1 MFGWNNIEGGG
12 ACPHKKMTEQT
23 MPTIQIKDAS
33 DYVGQRVKIGAWLRQ
48 KRGSGKMV
56 FLQLRDGSGFFQGV
70 VAKADVS
77 EEVFETAK
85 ELKQETSMYVYGVI
99 HEDARSAF
107 GYEMKVDHIDIIGE
121 SHDYPI
127 TPKEHGT
134 EFLFDERH
142 LYLRHLKPYATL
154 KIRNTIIAATYEFF
168 NKEGFIKLDAPLL
181 TGSAPEGTTELF
193 ETDYFGQDAYL
204 SQTGQLYAEAG
215 AMAFSKVF
223 TFGPAFRAEKSKTRR
238 HLTEFWM
245 IEPEMAFYDQDASM
259 ALQERYVAFLIE
271 KVLEQNDQELDMLGR
286 DKELLRSYTQLPFPR
301 VSYDDAIT
309 LLQDNGFDVEWGVDF
324 GSPEETFLANHF
336 SKPVFIV
343 NFPKAIK
350 AFYMKRHPEREDV
363 VISADLLAPEGYG
376 EIIGGSER
384 DTDYDYLK
392 QRIEEDGLGLEEYSW
407 YLDLRKYG
415 SVPHSGFGLGLER
428 MVTFV
433 TGEEHIREAIPFPRM
448 THRLRP

>member
-1 MFGWNNIEGGG
+1 
-12 ACPHKKMTEQT
+12 MTEEI
-23 MPTIQIKDAS
+23 PKIKIIDAKNF
-33 DYVGQRVKIGAWLRQ
+33 VGKTVTIGAWLRQ
-48 KRGSGKMV
+48 KRGSGKIA
-56 FLQLRDGSGFFQGV
+56 FLQLRDGTAFFQGV

-85 ELKQETSMYVYGVI
+85 SLKQETSIYVTGEI
-99 HEDARSAF
+99 HEDARSSF
-107 GYEMKVDHIDIIGE
+107 GYEMAVSDIKVIGE

-142 LYLRHLKPYATL
+142 LYLRHLKPFATL
-154 KIRNTIIAATYEFF
+154 KIRNTLVAATYEFF
-168 NKEGFIKLDAPLL
+168 NKESFTKLDAPVL

-193 ETDYFGQDAYL
+193 ETDYFGEPAFL

-215 AMAFSKVF
+215 AMAFGKVF
-223 TFGPAFRAEKSKTRR
+223 TFGPTFRAEKSKTRR

-245 IEPEMAFYDQDASM
+245 IEPEMAFMDQEESLK
-259 ALQERYVAFLIE
+259 LQERYIAFLIS
-271 KVLEQNDQELDMLGR
+271 KVLENNDQELDILKR
-286 DKELLRSYTQLPFPR
+286 DKDLLRSYTQLPYPR
-301 VSYDDAIT
+301 VSYDDAVK
-309 LLQDNGFDVEWGVDF
+309 LLQDNDFDVEWGVDF

-336 SKPVFIV
+336 AKPVFIV

-350 AFYMKRHPEREDV
+350 PFYMKRHKTRDDIV
-363 VISADLLAPEGYG
+363 VSADLLAPEGYG

-392 QRIEEDGLGLEEYSW
+392 NEIEKLGLNMDEYAW

-448 THRLRP
+448 TNRLRP

>member
-1 MFGWNNIEGGG
+1 
-12 ACPHKKMTEQT
+12 MTEEI
-23 MPTIQIKDAS
+23 PKIKIIDAKNF
-33 DYVGQRVKIGAWLRQ
+33 VGKTVTIGAWLRQ
-48 KRGSGKMV
+48 KRGSGKIA
-56 FLQLRDGSGFFQGV
+56 FLQLRDGTAFFQGV

-85 ELKQETSMYVYGVI
+85 SLKQETSIYVTGEI
-99 HEDARSAF
+99 HEDARSSF
-107 GYEMKVDHIDIIGE
+107 GYEMAVSDIKVIGE

-142 LYLRHLKPYATL
+142 LYLRHLKPFATL
-154 KIRNTIIAATYEFF
+154 KIRNTLVAATYEFF
-168 NKEGFIKLDAPLL
+168 NKEGFTKLDAPVL

-193 ETDYFGQDAYL
+193 ETDYFGEPAFL

-215 AMAFSKVF
+215 AMAFGKVF
-223 TFGPAFRAEKSKTRR
+223 TFGPTFRAEKSKTRR

-245 IEPEMAFYDQDASM
+245 IEPEMAFMDQEESLK
-259 ALQERYVAFLIE
+259 LQERYIAFLIS
-271 KVLEQNDQELDMLGR
+271 KVLENNDQEIDILKR
-286 DKELLRSYTQLPFPR
+286 DKDLLRSYTQLPYPR
-301 VSYDDAIT
+301 VSYDDAVK
-309 LLQDNGFDVEWGVDF
+309 LLQDNDFDVEWGVDF

-336 SKPVFIV
+336 AKPVFIV
-343 NFPKAIK
+343 DFPKAIK
-350 AFYMKRHPEREDV
+350 PFYMKRHKTRDDIV
-363 VISADLLAPEGYG
+363 VSADLLAPEGYG

-384 DTDYDYLK
+384 ETDYDYLK
-392 QRIEEDGLGLEEYSW
+392 NEIEKLGLNMDEYAW

-448 THRLRP
+448 TNRLRP

>member
-1 MFGWNNIEGGG
+1 
-12 ACPHKKMTEQT
+12 MTEEI
-23 MPTIQIKDAS
+23 PKIKIIDAKNF
-33 DYVGQRVKIGAWLRQ
+33 VGKTVTIGAWLRQ
-48 KRGSGKMV
+48 KRGSGKIA
-56 FLQLRDGSGFFQGV
+56 FLQLRDGTAFFQGV

-85 ELKQETSMYVYGVI
+85 SLKQETSIYVTGEI
-99 HEDARSAF
+99 HEDARSSF
-107 GYEMKVDHIDIIGE
+107 GYEMAVSDIKVIGE

-142 LYLRHLKPYATL
+142 LYLRHLKPFATL
-154 KIRNTIIAATYEFF
+154 KIRNTLVAATYEFF
-168 NKEGFIKLDAPLL
+168 NKEGFTKLDAPVL

-193 ETDYFGQDAYL
+193 ETDYFGEPAFL

-215 AMAFSKVF
+215 AMAFGKVF
-223 TFGPAFRAEKSKTRR
+223 TFGPTFRAEKSKTRR

-245 IEPEMAFYDQDASM
+245 IEPEMAFMDQEESLK
-259 ALQERYVAFLIE
+259 LQERYIAFLIS
-271 KVLEQNDQELDMLGR
+271 KVLENNDQELDILKR
-286 DKELLRSYTQLPFPR
+286 DKDLLRSYTQLPYPR
-301 VSYDDAIT
+301 VSYDDAVK
-309 LLQDNGFDVEWGVDF
+309 LLQDNDFDVEWGVDF

-336 SKPVFIV
+336 AKPVFIV

-350 AFYMKRHPEREDV
+350 PFYMKRHKTRDDIV
-363 VISADLLAPEGYG
+363 VSADLLAPEGYG

-392 QRIEEDGLGLEEYSW
+392 NEIEKLRLNMDEYAW

-448 THRLRP
+448 TNRLRP

>member
-1 MFGWNNIEGGG
+1 
-12 ACPHKKMTEQT
+12 MTEEI
-23 MPTIQIKDAS
+23 PKIKIIDAKNF
-33 DYVGQRVKIGAWLRQ
+33 VGKTVTIGAWLRQ
-48 KRGSGKMV
+48 KRGSGKIV
-56 FLQLRDGSGFFQGV
+56 FLQLRDGTAFFQGV

-85 ELKQETSMYVYGVI
+85 SLKQETSIYVTGEI
-99 HEDARSAF
+99 HEDARSSF
-107 GYEMKVDHIDIIGE
+107 GYEMAVSDIKVIGE

-142 LYLRHLKPYATL
+142 LYLRHLKPFATL
-154 KIRNTIIAATYEFF
+154 KIRNKLVAATYEFF
-168 NKEGFIKLDAPLL
+168 NKEGFTKLDAPVL

-193 ETDYFGQDAYL
+193 ETDYFGEPAFL

-215 AMAFSKVF
+215 AMAFGKVF
-223 TFGPAFRAEKSKTRR
+223 TFGPTFRAEKSKTRR

-245 IEPEMAFYDQDASM
+245 IEPEMAFMDQEESLK
-259 ALQERYVAFLIE
+259 LQERYIAFLIS
-271 KVLEQNDQELDMLGR
+271 KVLENNDQELDILKR
-286 DKELLRSYTQLPFPR
+286 DKDLLRSYTQLPYPR
-301 VSYDDAIT
+301 VSYDDAVK
-309 LLQDNGFDVEWGVDF
+309 LLQDNDFDVEWGVDF

-336 SKPVFIV
+336 AKPVFIV

-350 AFYMKRHPEREDV
+350 PFYMKRHKTRDDIV
-363 VISADLLAPEGYG
+363 VSADLLAPEGYG

-392 QRIEEDGLGLEEYSW
+392 NEIEKLGLNMDEYAW

-448 THRLRP
+448 TNRLRP

>member
-1 MFGWNNIEGGG
+1 
-12 ACPHKKMTEQT
+12 MTEEI
-23 MPTIQIKDAS
+23 PKIKIIDAKNF
-33 DYVGQRVKIGAWLRQ
+33 VGKTVTIGAWLRQ
-48 KRGSGKMV
+48 KRGSGKIA
-56 FLQLRDGSGFFQGV
+56 FLQLRDGTAFFQGV
-70 VAKADVS
+70 VAKTDVS

-85 ELKQETSMYVYGVI
+85 SLKQETSIYVTGEI
-99 HEDARSAF
+99 HEDDRSSF
-107 GYEMKVDHIDIIGE
+107 GYEMAVSDIRVIGE

-142 LYLRHLKPYATL
+142 LYLRHLKPFATL
-154 KIRNTIIAATYEFF
+154 KIRNTLVAATYEFF
-168 NKEGFIKLDAPLL
+168 NKEGFTKLDAPVL

-193 ETDYFGQDAYL
+193 ETDYFGEPAFL

-215 AMAFSKVF
+215 AMAFGKVF
-223 TFGPAFRAEKSKTRR
+223 TFGPTFRAEKSKTRR

-245 IEPEMAFYDQDASM
+245 IEPEMAFMDQEESLE
-259 ALQERYVAFLIE
+259 LQERYIAFLIS
-271 KVLEQNDQELDMLGR
+271 KVLENNDQELDILKR
-286 DKELLRSYTQLPFPR
+286 DKDLLRSYTQLPYPR
-301 VSYDDAIT
+301 VSYDDAVK
-309 LLQDNGFDVEWGVDF
+309 LLQDNNFDVEWGVDF

-343 NFPKAIK
+343 NFPKSIK
-350 AFYMKRHPEREDV
+350 PFYMKRHQTRDDIV
-363 VISADLLAPEGYG
+363 VSADLLAPEGYG

-392 QRIEEDGLGLEEYSW
+392 NEIEKLGLNMDEYAW

-448 THRLRP
+448 TNRLRP

>member
-1 MFGWNNIEGGG
+1 MSETTI
-12 ACPHKKMTEQT
+12 
-23 MPTIQIKDAS
+23 PTIQIVDAPK
-33 DYVGQRVKIGAWLRQ
+33 YVGQTVKIGAWLRQ
-48 KRGSGKMV
+48 KRGSGKMA
-56 FLQLRDGSGFFQGV
+56 FLQLRDGTAFFQGV

-77 EEVFETAK
+77 EELFNLAK
-85 ELKQETSMYVYGVI
+85 DLKQETSLYVTGEI
-99 HEDARSAF
+99 HADDRSSF
-107 GYEMKVDHIDIIGE
+107 GYEISITGLEVIGE

-142 LYLRHLKPYATL
+142 LYLRHIKPFATL
-154 KIRNTIIAATYEFF
+154 KIRNTLIAATYEFF
-168 NKEGFIKLDAPLL
+168 NQEGFIKLDAPLL
-181 TGSAPEGTTELF
+181 TGSAPEGTTDLF
-193 ETDYFGQDAYL
+193 ETDYFGQPAYL

-245 IEPEMAFYDQDASM
+245 IEPEMAFMHQEESLE
-259 ALQERYVAFLIE
+259 LQERYVAFLIE
-271 KVLEQNDQELDMLGR
+271 KVLERNDQELDLLNR
-286 DKELLRSYTQLPFPR
+286 DKDLLRSYTQLPFPR
-301 VSYDDAIT
+301 VSYDDAIK
-309 LLQDNGFDVEWGVDF
+309 LLQENDFDVEWGVDF

-336 SKPVFIV
+336 HKPVFIV

-350 AFYMKRHPEREDV
+350 AFYMKRRPDRDDV

-392 QRIEEDGLGLEEYSW
+392 AQIEKEGLDMDEYGW

>member
-1 MFGWNNIEGGG
+1 
-12 ACPHKKMTEQT
+12 MTEEI
-23 MPTIQIKDAS
+23 PKIKIIDAKNF
-33 DYVGQRVKIGAWLRQ
+33 VGKTVTIGAWLRQ
-48 KRGSGKMV
+48 KRGSGKIA
-56 FLQLRDGSGFFQGV
+56 FLQLRDGTAFFQGV

-85 ELKQETSMYVYGVI
+85 SLKQETSIYVTGEI
-99 HEDARSAF
+99 HEDARSSF
-107 GYEMKVDHIDIIGE
+107 GYEMAVSDIKVIGE

-142 LYLRHLKPYATL
+142 LYLRHLKPFATL
-154 KIRNTIIAATYEFF
+154 KIRNTLVAATYEFF
-168 NKEGFIKLDAPLL
+168 NKEGFTKLDAPVL

-193 ETDYFGQDAYL
+193 ETDYFGEPAFL

-215 AMAFSKVF
+215 AMAFGKVF
-223 TFGPAFRAEKSKTRR
+223 TFGPTFRAEKSKTRR

-245 IEPEMAFYDQDASM
+245 IEPEMAFMDQEESLK
-259 ALQERYVAFLIE
+259 LQERYIAFLIS
-271 KVLEQNDQELDMLGR
+271 KVLENNDQELDILKR
-286 DKELLRSYTQLPFPR
+286 DKDLLRSYTQLPYPR
-301 VSYDDAIT
+301 VSYDNAVK
-309 LLQDNGFDVEWGVDF
+309 LLQDNDFDVEWGVDF

-336 SKPVFIV
+336 AKPVFIV

-350 AFYMKRHPEREDV
+350 PFYMKRHKTRDDIV
-363 VISADLLAPEGYG
+363 VSADLLAPEGYG

-392 QRIEEDGLGLEEYSW
+392 NEIEKLGLNMDEYAW

-448 THRLRP
+448 TNRLRP

>member
-1 MFGWNNIEGGG
+1 
-12 ACPHKKMTEQT
+12 MTEEI
-23 MPTIQIKDAS
+23 PKIKIIDAKNF
-33 DYVGQRVKIGAWLRQ
+33 VGKTVTIGAWLRQ
-48 KRGSGKMV
+48 KRGSGKIA
-56 FLQLRDGSGFFQGV
+56 FLQLRDGTAFFQGV

-85 ELKQETSMYVYGVI
+85 SLKQETSIYVTGEI
-99 HEDARSAF
+99 HEDARSSF
-107 GYEMKVDHIDIIGE
+107 GYEMAVSDIKVIGE

-142 LYLRHLKPYATL
+142 LYLRHLKPFATL
-154 KIRNTIIAATYEFF
+154 KIRNTLVAATYEFF
-168 NKEGFIKLDAPLL
+168 NKEGFTKLDAPVL

-193 ETDYFGQDAYL
+193 ETDYFGEPAFL

-215 AMAFSKVF
+215 AMAFGKVF
-223 TFGPAFRAEKSKTRR
+223 TFGPTFRAEKSKTRR

-245 IEPEMAFYDQDASM
+245 IEPEMAFMDQEESLK
-259 ALQERYVAFLIE
+259 LQERYIAFLIS
-271 KVLEQNDQELDMLGR
+271 KVLENNDQELDILKR
-286 DKELLRSYTQLPFPR
+286 DKDLLRSYTQLPYPR
-301 VSYDDAIT
+301 ESYDDAVK
-309 LLQDNGFDVEWGVDF
+309 LLQDNDFDVEWGVDF

-336 SKPVFIV
+336 AKPLFIV

-350 AFYMKRHPEREDV
+350 PFYMKRHKTRDDIV
-363 VISADLLAPEGYG
+363 VSADLLAPEGYG

-392 QRIEEDGLGLEEYSW
+392 NEIEKLGLNMDEYAW

-448 THRLRP
+448 TNRLRP

>member
-1 MFGWNNIEGGG
+1 
-12 ACPHKKMTEQT
+12 MTEEI
-23 MPTIQIKDAS
+23 PKIKIIDAKNF
-33 DYVGQRVKIGAWLRQ
+33 VGKTVTIGAWLRQ
-48 KRGSGKMV
+48 KRGSGKIA
-56 FLQLRDGSGFFQGV
+56 FLQLRDGTAFFQGV

-85 ELKQETSMYVYGVI
+85 SLKQETSIYVTGEI
-99 HEDARSAF
+99 HEDARSSF
-107 GYEMKVDHIDIIGE
+107 GYEMAVSDIKVIGE

-142 LYLRHLKPYATL
+142 LYLRHLKPFATL
-154 KIRNTIIAATYEFF
+154 KIRNTLVAATYEFF
-168 NKEGFIKLDAPLL
+168 NKEGFTKLDAPVL

-193 ETDYFGQDAYL
+193 ETDYFGEPAFL

-215 AMAFSKVF
+215 AMAFGKVF
-223 TFGPAFRAEKSKTRR
+223 TFGPTFRAEKSKTRR

-245 IEPEMAFYDQDASM
+245 IEPEMAFMDQEESLK
-259 ALQERYVAFLIE
+259 LQERYIAFLIS
-271 KVLEQNDQELDMLGR
+271 KVLENNDQELDILKR
-286 DKELLRSYTQLPFPR
+286 DKDLLRSYTQLPYPR
-301 VSYDDAIT
+301 VSYDDAVK
-309 LLQDNGFDVEWGVDF
+309 LLQDNDFDVEWGVDF

-336 SKPVFIV
+336 AKPVFIV
-343 NFPKAIK
+343 DFPKAIK
-350 AFYMKRHPEREDV
+350 PFYMKRHKTRDDIV
-363 VISADLLAPEGYG
+363 VSADLLAPEGYG

-384 DTDYDYLK
+384 ETDYDYLK
-392 QRIEEDGLGLEEYSW
+392 NEIEKLGLNMDEYAW

-448 THRLRP
+448 TNRLRP

>member
-1 MFGWNNIEGGG
+1 
-12 ACPHKKMTEQT
+12 MTEEI
-23 MPTIQIKDAS
+23 PKIKIIDAKNF
-33 DYVGQRVKIGAWLRQ
+33 VGKTVTIGAWLRQ
-48 KRGSGKMV
+48 KRGSGKIA
-56 FLQLRDGSGFFQGV
+56 FLQLRDGTAFFQGV

-85 ELKQETSMYVYGVI
+85 SLKQETSIYVTGEI
-99 HEDARSAF
+99 HEDARSSF
-107 GYEMKVDHIDIIGE
+107 GYEMAVSDIKVIGE

-142 LYLRHLKPYATL
+142 LYLRHLKPFATL
-154 KIRNTIIAATYEFF
+154 KIRNTLVAATYEFF
-168 NKEGFIKLDAPLL
+168 NKEGFTKLDAPVL

-193 ETDYFGQDAYL
+193 ETDYFGEPAFL

-215 AMAFSKVF
+215 AMAFGKVF
-223 TFGPAFRAEKSKTRR
+223 TFGPTFRAEKSKTRR

-245 IEPEMAFYDQDASM
+245 IEPEMAFMDQEESLK
-259 ALQERYVAFLIE
+259 LQERYIAFLIS
-271 KVLEQNDQELDMLGR
+271 KVLENNDQELDILER
-286 DKELLRSYTQLPFPR
+286 DKDLLRSYTQLPYPR
-301 VSYDDAIT
+301 VSYDDAVK
-309 LLQDNGFDVEWGVDF
+309 LLQDNDFDVEWGVDF

-336 SKPVFIV
+336 AKPVFIV

-350 AFYMKRHPEREDV
+350 PFYMKRHKTRDDIV
-363 VISADLLAPEGYG
+363 VSADLLAPEGYG

-384 DTDYDYLK
+384 ETDYDYLK
-392 QRIEEDGLGLEEYSW
+392 NEIEKLGLNMDEYAW

-448 THRLRP
+448 TNRLRP